1 MLYSSKAGQSTFIA
15 FDSSLRVV
23 HHFTISSWGQN
34 SQVLVGAFLDRAR
47 CLATHTCATG
57 DDILVL
63 NRKTGAVKQY
73 IFSFGNKFKVFDNR
87 VQAFLREGA
96 VSVATLSTS
105 DATSFSL
112 ANSLDTGI
120 HNEELY

>member
-1 MLYSSKAGQSTFIA
+1 
-15 FDSSLRVV
+15 
-23 HHFTISSWGQN
+23 
-34 SQVLVGAFLDRAR
+34 VLD
-47 CLATHTCATG
+47 
-57 DDILVL
+57 
-63 NRKTGAVKQY
+63 RKTGVVKQY

-112 ANSLDTGI
+112 STTLDTGI